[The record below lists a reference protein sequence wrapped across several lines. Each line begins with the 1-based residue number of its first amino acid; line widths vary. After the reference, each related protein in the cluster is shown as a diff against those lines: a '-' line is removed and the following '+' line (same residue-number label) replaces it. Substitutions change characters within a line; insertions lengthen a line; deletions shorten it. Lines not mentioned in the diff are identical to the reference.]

1 MPKPE
6 PAFSTTDA
14 QRLTTC
20 LDGIA
25 DDASELRW
33 AALDQLRYFCDGAN
47 AALLE
52 AIGGKRFP
60 TLAVLVEL
68 LDTAARLGGPIAVRK
83 CVDVRQRVPVGLVVQ
98 LLECLLCNA
107 TSNLKPFLKMPNG
120 IKNLVTTLSHY
131 EDLIYDAEGPDI
143 LDRACNVLSYCT
155 FYHPASAA
163 SIFIAADGVAV
174 VTRMLNAAITHYTR
188 TLARPGTALPSRPMP
203 LSGSSAQWDSLTGNI
218 CELVSNVSS
227 ANSQAQKAFTQ
238 GGALR
243 SLIDLVPLLTTT
255 RSMTVAQ
262 GQPSLTFATEQVL
275 LAAATLVWCTPQ
287 SQTMLLEAGT
297 IVSAL
302 APPRPHPPPR
312 PNAPRAPPLVS
323 SLSSFISA
331 LSSFISALSSFFSAP
346 SRPQDACLKYIDQ
359 SAAASAPA
367 SSNLDNGEA
376 HHEAHPTPD
385 TIVSQ
390 ACLLLVLN
398 SQLENK
404 PMQSSVL
411 QRAEKVSSRA
421 AKAGHTHELRSELAA
436 LYTLHQ
442 EMFEAIEHIR
452 LNHYHSDEVVKSLKL
467 LARSLPS
474 KGEAPYLLVHMHGT
488 QTLELMIRCVSNIDE
503 EVLSHACLAC
513 LQRCMQVLTTTP
525 RLLPHRCSRMRASR
539 ATRSYSARR
548 PRASS
553 SFASK
558 ASLSSPSAC
567 ATTTPTSRP
576 PRCAS
581 YACSRPSRRTRATR
595 CAPRRCCCRC
605 CALSKRTQPTT

>member
-323 SLSSFISA
+323 SFSSFISA
-331 LSSFISALSSFFSAP
+331 LSSFIAALSSFIAALSSFLFHLLLELPHLRPLPPPGRMPQVHRPVGRGERARKQQPGQWRGAPRSAP
-346 SRPQDACLKYIDQ
+346 
-359 SAAASAPA
+359 
-367 SSNLDNGEA
+367 
-376 HHEAHPTPD
+376 HPGHD
-385 TIVSQ
+385 RV
-390 ACLLLVLN
+390 
-398 SQLENK
+398 
-404 PMQSSVL
+404 
-411 QRAEKVSSRA
+411 
-421 AKAGHTHELRSELAA
+421 AG
-436 LYTLHQ
+436 
-442 EMFEAIEHIR
+442 
-452 LNHYHSDEVVKSLKL
+452 V
-467 LARSLPS
+467 PS
-474 KGEAPYLLVHMHGT
+474 
-488 QTLELMIRCVSNIDE
+488 
-503 EVLSHACLAC
+503 
-513 LQRCMQVLTTTP
+513 
-525 RLLPHRCSRMRASR
+525 
-539 ATRSYSARR
+539 
-548 PRASS
+548 PRAQQP
-553 SFASK
+553 AREQ
-558 ASLSSPSAC
+558 ADAVLGA
-567 ATTTPTSRP
+567 PT
-576 PRCAS
+576 C
-581 YACSRPSRRTRATR
+581 
-595 CAPRRCCCRC
+595 
-605 CALSKRTQPTT
+605 

>member
-25 DDASELRW
+25 DNASESRW

-302 APPRPHPPPR
+302 GPPHPRPPPR

-323 SLSSFISA
+323 GEPLLRLELPHLRLELPHLRLELPHLRLELPLLRLELPHLHLEITHLRIELPPLRPLPPPGCMPQVHRPVGRGKCA
-331 LSSFISALSSFFSAP
+331 REQQPGQWRGAP
-346 SRPQDACLKYIDQ
+346 HPGHDRV
-359 SAAASAPA
+359 ASVP
-367 SSNLDNGEA
+367 
-376 HHEAHPTPD
+376 
-385 TIVSQ
+385 
-390 ACLLLVLN
+390 
-398 SQLENK
+398 
-404 PMQSSVL
+404 
-411 QRAEKVSSRA
+411 SSRA
-421 AKAGHTHELRSELAA
+421 QQPAREQADA
-436 LYTLHQ
+436 
-442 EMFEAIEHIR
+442 
-452 LNHYHSDEVVKSLKL
+452 VV
-467 LARSLPS
+467 
-474 KGEAPYLLVHMHGT
+474 GAPT
-488 QTLELMIRCVSNIDE
+488 C
-503 EVLSHACLAC
+503 
-513 LQRCMQVLTTTP
+513 
-525 RLLPHRCSRMRASR
+525 
-539 ATRSYSARR
+539 
-548 PRASS
+548 
-553 SFASK
+553 
-558 ASLSSPSAC
+558 
-567 ATTTPTSRP
+567 
-576 PRCAS
+576 
-581 YACSRPSRRTRATR
+581 
-595 CAPRRCCCRC
+595 
-605 CALSKRTQPTT
+605 

>member
-1 MPKPE
+1 VSATFIAERTHAKTALAAAAAPCCFGEGGAARDCLMPKPE

-331 LSSFISALSSFFSAP
+331 LSSFISALSSF
-346 SRPQDACLKYIDQ
+346 
-359 SAAASAPA
+359 
-367 SSNLDNGEA
+367 
-376 HHEAHPTPD
+376 
-385 TIVSQ
+385 
-390 ACLLLVLN
+390 
-398 SQLENK
+398 
-404 PMQSSVL
+404 
-411 QRAEKVSSRA
+411 
-421 AKAGHTHELRSELAA
+421 LAA
-436 LYTLHQ
+436 LSSFIAALSSFLFH
-442 EMFEAIEHIR
+442 
-452 LNHYHSDEVVKSLKL
+452 L
-467 LARSLPS
+467 L
-474 KGEAPYLLVHMHGT
+474 
-488 QTLELMIRCVSNIDE
+488 LELPHLRPLPPPGRMP
-503 EVLSHACLAC
+503 
-513 LQRCMQVLTTTP
+513 QVHRPVGRGERARKQQPGQWRGAP
-525 RLLPHRCSRMRASR
+525 RSAPHPGHDRVAGVPS
-539 ATRSYSARR
+539 
-548 PRASS
+548 PRAQQP
-553 SFASK
+553 AREQ
-558 ASLSSPSAC
+558 ADAVLGA
-567 ATTTPTSRP
+567 PT
-576 PRCAS
+576 C
-581 YACSRPSRRTRATR
+581 
-595 CAPRRCCCRC
+595 
-605 CALSKRTQPTT
+605 